1 MPPVPKDSAPVAH
14 RASTSSTRGQN
25 RNFSLPTLLCPG
37 SPTSA
42 SACRPA
48 VSPSSSIVGLKTSP
62 HRPPDASRVLPTAPR
77 KIRANREAIAVGN
90 PLGSEGALCGV
101 ASRCPGS
108 LVGCARRS
116 GSTMAEGRRY
126 AIAPQLGERT
136 QPSSWGV
143 WWKSAGWGGFGGWV
157 GSTHR
162 SFSFG
167 LFRVSHVSGHVI
179 RRAGGDAG
187 GGLAA
192 SRAWFRESLRS
203 WWLAQTSEF
212 VRISWLLCRCR
223 RVARDSPVLVASGR
237 TEAMLW
243 NRLKL
248 LWIFFGCWV
257 SVY

>member
-126 AIAPQLGERT
+126 AIAPHLGERT

-143 WWKSAGWGGFGGWV
+143 WWKSAGWGDLAV
-157 GSTHR
+157 GLGQRIGPFLLDYFASAM
-162 SFSFG
+162 
-167 LFRVSHVSGHVI
+167 FRG
-179 RRAGGDAG
+179 
-187 GGLAA
+187 
-192 SRAWFRESLRS
+192 
-203 WWLAQTSEF
+203 
-212 VRISWLLCRCR
+212 
-223 RVARDSPVLVASGR
+223 
-237 TEAMLW
+237 M
-243 NRLKL
+243 
-248 LWIFFGCWV
+248 
-257 SVY
+257 